1 MGDNKIT
8 IWGYIMVIDLYI
20 LGCLKEKALNL
31 DFLTETADFI
41 KLNRW
46 THYKKELLLDRINT
60 LEELNYIEIVK
71 NIENKRDKNKYLA
84 TKEGI
89 MFFKR
94 ELEKY
99 IKGPD
104 IHTGMLILLLSFS
117 NHFSKD
123 ELVYLLKE
131 KIERINQKIEFLTR
145 EINKISA
152 EYGSIMGHLSLK
164 TTLSF
169 SKSEILIYEEL
180 LNHIEENENWKNS
193 MLLESINF

>member
-1 MGDNKIT
+1 
-8 IWGYIMVIDLYI
+8 MVIDLYV

-41 KLNRW
+41 KLSRW

-71 NIENKRDKNKYLA
+71 NLENKKEKHKYLA

-89 MFFKR
+89 IFFKR

-117 NHFSKD
+117 NHFSKE
-123 ELVYLLKE
+123 ELIHLLEEKVE
-131 KIERINQKIEFLTR
+131 KINYKIEFLTR
-145 EINKISA
+145 ELHKISD
-152 EYGSIMGHLSLK
+152 EYGSVIGTLSLK

-180 LNHIEENENWKNS
+180 LKHIEDNENWKNS
-193 MLLESINF
+193 MLLESISF

>member
-1 MGDNKIT
+1 MI
-8 IWGYIMVIDLYI
+8 IDLYI

-41 KLNRW
+41 KLSRW

-71 NIENKRDKNKYLA
+71 SPNNTRDKHKYLA
-84 TKEGI
+84 TSEGI
-89 MFFKR
+89 RFFKR

-117 NHFSKD
+117 NHFSKE
-123 ELVYLLKE
+123 ELCQLLKE
-131 KIERINQKIEFLTR
+131 KIDKINHKIEFLTK
-145 EINKISA
+145 EIDKISD
-152 EYGSIMGHLSLK
+152 EYGSLMGHLSLK

-169 SKSEILIYEEL
+169 SKSEILIYKEL
-180 LNHIEENENWKNS
+180 LEHIEENEDWKNS
-193 MLLESINF
+193 LLLEELSF